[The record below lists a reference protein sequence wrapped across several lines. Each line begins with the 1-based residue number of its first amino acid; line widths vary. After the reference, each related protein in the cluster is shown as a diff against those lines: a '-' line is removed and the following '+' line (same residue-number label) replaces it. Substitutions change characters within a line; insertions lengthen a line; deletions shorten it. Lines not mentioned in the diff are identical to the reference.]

1 MCNLSEQKFE
11 NELLKYDFSKRT
23 VSQSV
28 PIAAVITAYARMY
41 MNKLMYLE
49 NYKYYYTD
57 IDSLVTDKPL
67 PSKYIGKELGQLK
80 LEYFDFKGLYVSP
93 KLYLIELNDG
103 KIIVKART
111 IGSDLSSYEMYYPL

>member
-1 MCNLSEQKFE
+1 MCNLSEQEFE

-41 MNKLMYLE
+41 MNKLMHLE

-57 IDSLVTDKPL
+57 TDSLVTDKPL

-80 LEYFDFKGLYVSP
+80 LEYSDFKGLYISP

-111 IGSDLSSYEMYYPL
+111 IGSYLSSYEMNYPL

>member
-1 MCNLSEQKFE
+1 M
-11 NELLKYDFSKRT
+11 LKYDFSKRT

-41 MNKLMYLE
+41 MNELMHLE

-57 IDSLVTDKPL
+57 TDSLVTDKPL